1 MVGASSMINKE
12 RDALVHRVVRA
23 FPVLPGKE
31 ADLDLFLRELA
42 ERSADLTPFYSQ
54 FGVSHT
60 SWHRQEMA
68 SGTMVLAVTEVM
80 RTPISAVAQ
89 QLKVSERP
97 FDRWFKDRIRA
108 ITGVDLD
115 MTPLGP
121 PNECIFSWPE

>member
-1 MVGASSMINKE
+1 MVCASSMIKKE
-12 RDALVHRVVRA
+12 RDLLVQRVVNA

-31 ADLDLFLRELA
+31 PDLELFLRQLA

-54 FGVSHT
+54 FGVSYT

-68 SGTMVLAVTEVM
+68 SGLLVLAVTEVM
-80 RTPISAVAQ
+80 RTPISAVGQ

-97 FDRWFKDRIRA
+97 FDRWFKDRIRT

-115 MTPLGP
+115 TTPLGL